1 MNDVRK
7 DEMLPFQIAMEGLV
21 DDLENLRL
29 PNIELLQQWKE
40 YQDRTL
46 VFDFAVD

>member
-21 DDLENLRL
+21 DDLENIPEEVRTLRL
-29 PNIELLQQWKE
+29 QFTIETKVRL
-40 YQDRTL
+40 
-46 VFDFAVD
+46 